1 MDFLNSPILGIIIP
15 LVLVYALLSILV
27 SILLEWYNHVT
38 KERSIVLK
46 TAILEM
52 LRDPL
57 NLDYGHLFY
66 SHPAITGIKALNDRP
81 PEYISAALF
90 ADVLIDIIVKQ
101 AERRRGLTISFD
113 GGKKIYTAT
122 SDAADGEILNKFSQG
137 LDLMN
142 DSPLKDLLKS
152 FTIKSS
158 KWDAENKKYICD
170 YDKLKGLIG
179 TWFDDFMTT
188 TSSFYKKRQHSKQF
202 VLGFVVA
209 VALNVDSLH
218 LIKMLSCDADLRNR
232 LSKEAD
238 ILAGHYQSLSDS
250 VKKTP
255 GASTIVLQM
264 YAKDTTGGIH
274 RMVKDTTLLMKGA
287 KLVKDTI
294 NKTQLERAD
303 TLYRVLEQLDI
314 PIGWNRASAPLSW
327 VYEKTQ
333 VDAKG
338 HNVSQVA
345 DHAYLGKSGVEKY
358 VVQRNAGEG
367 KAIWVYLI
375 GLIISGISLGFGSP
389 FWFQI
394 LVKFVNIRKSATKS
408 T

>member
-15 LVLVYALLSILV
+15 LVLIYALLSILV
-27 SILLEWYNHVT
+27 SIILEWYNHFT
-38 KERSIVLK
+38 KERSIVMK

-90 ADVLIDIIVKQ
+90 ADVLIDIVVKQ
-101 AERRRGLTISFD
+101 AERRRGLTISLEN
-113 GGKKIYTAT
+113 GKKVYKTT
-122 SDAADGEILNKFSQG
+122 SDAADGEILNRFSQG

-152 FTIKSS
+152 FAIKSS

-179 TWFDDFMTT
+179 AWFDDFMTT

-202 VLGFVVA
+202 VIGFLVA

-238 ILAGHYQSLSDS
+238 VLAGHYQNLPDSL
-250 VKKTP
+250 KNTP
-255 GASTIVLQM
+255 QANTIVLQM
-264 YAKDTTGGIH
+264 YTKDTTGGVNRKI
-274 RMVKDTTLLMKGA
+274 KDTTMVMKGIA
-287 KLVKDTI
+287 HIKDSI
-294 NKTQLERAD
+294 SKTQLQRAD

-314 PIGWNRASAPLSW
+314 PIGWNGASAPLSW
-327 VYEKTQ
+327 VSGKFKK
-333 VDAKG
+333 DDKG
-338 HNVSQVA
+338 NDLTSVT
-345 DHAYLGKSGVEKY
+345 DHAYVGKSGVEKY

-367 KAIWVYLI
+367 KAVWVYLI
-375 GLIISGISLGFGSP
+375 GLVISGISLGLGSP

-408 T
+408 